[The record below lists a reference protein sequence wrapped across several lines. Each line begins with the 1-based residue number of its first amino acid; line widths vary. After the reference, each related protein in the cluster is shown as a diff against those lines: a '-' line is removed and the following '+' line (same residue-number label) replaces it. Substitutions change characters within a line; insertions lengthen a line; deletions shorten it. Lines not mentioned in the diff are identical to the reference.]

1 MRSEGDGRRLSLAL
15 LLSLLLHLLVLAFLP
30 RLGWPAGAGSF
41 LQDGPAL
48 LVSLKETALEGL
60 AEPVPAA
67 VASVPG
73 QKQGESGP
81 LAGSPEGEEGLVMA
95 EDYGP
100 PFPPPIPIYY
110 FPADLE
116 EPPRA
121 LTALPE
127 EFPGLAGKIGAGRL
141 VFSVL
146 IDEHGRVDEV
156 INESN
161 SLTPEF
167 VPPLR
172 EAIEKMRFVPGMK
185 GGQPVKSR
193 LRIEV
198 NLVYSIY
205 E

>member
-1 MRSEGDGRRLSLAL
+1 MRSEGESRRLGLSL
-15 LLSLLLHLLVLAFLP
+15 LLSFLLHLLVLALLP
-30 RLGWPAGAGSF
+30 RSGWPAGGAPAGQSEPAMLVF
-41 LQDGPAL
+41 LREMPA
-48 LVSLKETALEGL
+48 EGL
-60 AEPVPAA
+60 AEPAPAA
-67 VASVPG
+67 EASVQEHEQAGEGPVPG
-73 QKQGESGP
+73 LPAGEGG
-81 LAGSPEGEEGLVMA
+81 LAVAEE
-95 EDYGP
+95 YGP
-100 PFPPPIPIYY
+100 PFPPPVPVYF

-116 EPPRA
+116 VPPRA

-127 EFPGLAGKIGAGRL
+127 EFPGLAGKTGAGRL

-146 IDEHGRVDEV
+146 IDEQGRVDEV

-172 EAIEKMRFVPGMK
+172 EAIEKMRFTPGMK